1 MAELFEKF
9 PRQWLS
15 RAVGELVACE
25 YITSMSYVGPTAE
38 ITLRGGQIGVIE
50 EPEGGTFSWTI
61 LDPTTQ
67 KTLGSG
73 SVQCTEDAGIDGR
86 NVWHEMDRAVP
97 VPA

>member
-9 PRQWLS
+9 PRDWLS

-38 ITLRGGQIGVIE
+38 ITLRGGHIGVIE
-50 EPEGGTFSWTI
+50 EPEGGVFSWTI

-67 KTLGSG
+67 ENIWSG
-73 SVQCTEDAGIDGR
+73 SVQCTEDAAIDGR
-86 NVWHEMDRAVP
+86 NIWHAMARAVP
-97 VPA
+97 AVA